1 MKGGVPWPISL
12 CKLEAGSALAEIEKR
27 ARLDLWPRSVVW
39 PNYCFKFKR
48 AVSFMHHTVS
58 VLKKIKNNVTNVIT
72 LSQGNESLKRE
83 FLTGSEH

>member
-39 PNYCFKFKR
+39 PNYCFEFKK
-48 AVSFMHHTVS
+48 AVSFMHRTVS
-58 VLKKIKNNVTNVIT
+58 VLKNIKNNVTNVIT
-72 LSQGNESLKRE
+72 LSHGNESRKRE
-83 FLTGSEH
+83 FLADGEH